1 MSSHLPGTKPDSV
14 QILGRILPPA
24 QIRRFERMDRI
35 SRCVEIASDLNA
47 RHPYMED
54 DELGAELG
62 ELLKLLIQEKAE
74 AQMAHFHAVD
84 EDAAINAGRPF
95 GVAEAPRPKSSLL
108 GSIAAFLKWGR

>member
-1 MSSHLPGTKPDSV
+1 MTSRHPGAKPDSL
-14 QILGRILPPA
+14 QILERILPPA

-84 EDAAINAGRPF
+84 EEAAINAGRPF
-95 GVAEAPRPKSSLL
+95 GFAEAPRPKAGLL
-108 GSIAAFLKWGR
+108 VRIASVLKRGR